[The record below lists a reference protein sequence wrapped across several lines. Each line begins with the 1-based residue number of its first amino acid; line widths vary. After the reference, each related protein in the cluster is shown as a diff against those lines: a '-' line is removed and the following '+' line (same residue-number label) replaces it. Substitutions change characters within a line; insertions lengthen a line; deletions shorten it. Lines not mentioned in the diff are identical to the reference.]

1 MMIYDKDSIYIN
13 DKYIPMAKNL
23 LSKSFRGVDGKLIED
38 GIRYSIAKRLNPRE
52 AEIYNDY
59 KNISVKSNTAEIA
72 DFIETKKP
80 ILGSYGVMFHKH
92 GATPNILTNVITKF
106 LDERNAF
113 KKERK
118 KYPKGSDEF
127 VYYDLMQLLS
137 KIDVNSL
144 YGVQGM
150 AKSIFYNMHIAA
162 SITAIGQSLISASG
176 LFFEMF
182 LHNNVKFDSL
192 EDLMGMIH
200 NILSEKNERTYNDV
214 DVLDRDVDIDE
225 CFEKLIYT
233 CGFDWI
239 PNDRELNIIYDMLKN
254 LDQEDINRIH
264 YKNNL
269 YEFLDNTRITNLVV
283 KMLTTCQSPM
293 IFPTDP
299 PAEIADD
306 LKELLDLVT
315 EYVYYGHQ
323 LVNRLDRYSNM
334 IRSVSIITDTDSCI
348 ISLDNW
354 YRYILKMVEKYDVPL
369 RYTET
374 DELSAL
380 EADPIT
386 RQTGA
391 KTDNSEE
398 ALKLQRDLKP
408 DIISPQEGLR
418 YTIINMIAYILDD
431 LINRYVFDFV
441 NGLNGMEGRIDSC
454 LMIMKNEFLFKRALV
469 KAMKKNYAAI
479 QELQEGTV
487 VPPDKS
493 LDVKGLTLK
502 KSVLSVNTR
511 NRLQH
516 ILKEYVLDISQDK
529 LSQIKIIDELNKF
542 QDEIYQSLMSGSKE
556 YYKPVKIK
564 AISSYDKPFSIQ
576 GIKAAYVFNII
587 KNKYDTSINLDV
599 GNYIDI
605 IKVDINK
612 KNISKIKDI
621 DEGIYN
627 KLKDLIDNN
636 PAFKNGITDI
646 GVPPDAKLPE
656 WVLSYINH
664 RTIIA
669 NNISSFPIEDLG
681 IARPNTN
688 VAYTNIMSFN

>member
-1 MMIYDKDSIYIN
+1 MIYNENNRYIN

-23 LSKSFRGVDGKLIED
+23 LSKAFKGVDENLIED

-59 KNISVKSNTAEIA
+59 QNFLVKTNTAEVA
-72 DFIETKKP
+72 DFIEQKQP
-80 ILGSYGVMFHKH
+80 ILGSYGVMFQKH
-92 GATPNILTNVITKF
+92 GVTPNILTNVITKF

-150 AKSIFYNMHIAA
+150 PKSIFYNMYIAA
-162 SITAIGQSLISASG
+162 SITAMGQSLISASG

-182 LHNNVKFDSL
+182 LHNNVKFESL

-200 NILSEKNERTYNDV
+200 NILSEKNDRTYKDV

-239 PNDRELNIIYDMLKN
+239 PNDRELNIIYDMLQN

-269 YEFLDNTRITNLVV
+269 YEFLDNTRITNLMV

-306 LKELLDLVT
+306 LKELLDLIT

-374 DELSAL
+374 DELSAI
-380 EADPIT
+380 EGNPIT
-386 RQTGA
+386 RKTVT

-398 ALKLQRDLKP
+398 VIKAQRSIKP
-408 DIISPQEGLR
+408 DLISPQEGLR
-418 YTIINMIAYILDD
+418 YTIINMLAYILDD
-431 LINRYVFDFV
+431 LINKYVFDFV
-441 NGLNGMEGRIDSC
+441 NAMNGMEGRIDSC

-479 QELQEGTV
+479 QELQEGTI
-487 VPPDKS
+487 VPPAKS
-493 LDVKGLTLK
+493 LDIKGLTIK
-502 KSVLSVNTR
+502 KSVLSINTR

-516 ILKEYVLDISQDK
+516 ILKEYVLDIDKDK
-529 LSQIKIIDELNKF
+529 LSQTKIIDELNKF

-556 YYKPVKIK
+556 YYKPTKIK
-564 AISSYDKPFSIQ
+564 SIKSYDKPFSIS
-576 GIKAAYVFNII
+576 GIKAAYIYNII
-587 KNKYDTSINLDV
+587 KDKYATSINMEES
-599 GNYIDI
+599 NYIDI
-605 IKVDINK
+605 IKVNINK
-612 KNISKIKDI
+612 KNVDKIKDI
-621 DEGIYN
+621 DEDIYI
-627 KLKDLIDNN
+627 KLRDVLENN
-636 PAFKNGITDI
+636 PAYKNGITNI
-646 GVPPDAKLPE
+646 AVPPDATLPE

-664 RTIIA
+664 RTIISD
-669 NNISSFPIEDLG
+669 NICNFPIEDLN
-681 IARPNTN
+681 IDRPNN
-688 VAYTNIMSFN
+688 KVAYTNIMSFS